1 MPTFDREIDSTITF
15 AMSNSGELYID
26 IDIEE
31 HTDNAIKNFAKL
43 ITSLGT
49 IQLQLEAAQIASSGL
64 IETIP
69 DKLDLFISEIT
80 RRTTDRL
87 EADTSLLDDE
97 DGQDNKPCI
106 KPFSSIVVIL
116 PETIDFIGF
125 LEILRKC
132 LKNTLACK
140 GISSKSSENHPKT
153 RLVPRGR

>member
-49 IQLQLEAAQIASSGL
+49 IPLPLEAAQIASSGL

-106 KPFSSIVVIL
+106 KPSDL
-116 PETIDFIGF
+116 
-125 LEILRKC
+125 L
-132 LKNTLACK
+132 
-140 GISSKSSENHPKT
+140 
-153 RLVPRGR
+153 